1 MQRHVLLALSSALM
15 IAAWA
20 ACAVAANAAQ
30 VSATPSLPLYG
41 QNVTVELRDLQL
53 PAYLPATRYIRSGS
67 TIVIDYEVAPPGF
80 GPLRG
85 DFGQPRLNL
94 GELVPGNY
102 TIEAR
107 LFRMGEANAAPQVV
121 TQSLAV
127 VPPEKWGLYLVPRE
141 PEAFSATDVLLRSAV
156 YFEPGSM
163 RVTQNGSVLRIDFDY
178 HGNAPVG
185 GNTPPGTTSFAALR
199 MPPLAPGNYTVEG
212 WGRDKITGAPAERY
226 FTQSFMV
233 SSAVPIVEFYAEPN
247 DHYFMTAAPD
257 EVATLDSG
265 GMGGWKRT
273 GQKFKGWLRM
283 GDAPPGAK
291 AVCRFYSKGANSH
304 FYTGNASE
312 CDYLK
317 AIESQQRMDA
327 AAKGQPFLGWAF
339 ENIAFYALVP
349 ENGQCG
355 AGTNP
360 VYRAYNNR
368 ADKGDSNH
376 RFTIDPQQRVAMTM
390 SSWADEGIAFCS
402 PL

>member
-1 MQRHVLLALSSALM
+1 MRASITAARLAIACAIGASSA
-15 IAAWA
+15 AAS
-20 ACAVAANAAQ
+20 AAQ

-53 PAYLPATRYIRSGS
+53 PAYLPATRYMRSGS

-107 LFRMGEANAAPQVV
+107 LFRMGDTTAAPQVISQ
-121 TQSLAV
+121 TLAV
-127 VPPEKWGLYLVPRE
+127 VPPEKWGLHLIPRE
-141 PEAFSATDVLLRSAV
+141 PEAFTATDVMIRSAV

-163 RVTQNGSVLRIDFDY
+163 RVTQNGNVLRVDFDF

-185 GNTPPGTTSFAALR
+185 SATPPGTTSFAALR
-199 MPPLAPGNYTVEG
+199 LPSLAPGSYTVEG
-212 WGRDKITGAPAERY
+212 WGRDKITGAAPERY
-226 FTQSFMV
+226 FTQAFSV
-233 SSAVPIVEFYAEPN
+233 SSAVPIVEYYAESS
-247 DHYFMTAAPD
+247 DHYFMTAAPGD
-257 EVATLDSG
+257 IAMLDNG

-291 AVCRFYSKGANSH
+291 PVCRFYAKGANSH
-304 FYTGNASE
+304 FYTGNAGD
-312 CDYLK
+312 CDWLK
-317 AIESQQRMDA
+317 ALEARERAEA
-327 AAKGQPFLGWAF
+327 AARGQPFLGWAF
-339 ENIAFYALVP
+339 ENIAFYALLP
-349 ENGQCG
+349 ENGQC
-355 AGTNP
+355 AGGTTP

-368 ADKGDSNH
+368 AAQNDSNH
-376 RFTIDPQQRVAMTM
+376 RFTTDAQQRVAMTM
-390 SSWADEGIAFCS
+390 SSWADEGVAFCS
-402 PL
+402 PS